1 MEIIFNFKL
10 PTRIFF
16 LPFNQLLELSS
27 TKMIKI
33 SEINLPVCL
42 YYVFDHLP
50 VDAGFVRTES
60 AGNAGLGV
68 SGLDVTPQVT
78 AKGGFKPTVFTQM
91 SHSLVFHSSVK
102 LQVLFGFGFVITKI
116 AMYLCITVNGDQ
128 VGFQQ
133 IYSLSRVITLI
144 TFVGLAFM
152 SFLDDAL
159 SDI

>member
-1 MEIIFNFKL
+1 M
-10 PTRIFF
+10 
-16 LPFNQLLELSS
+16 
-27 TKMIKI
+27 
-33 SEINLPVCL
+33 
-42 YYVFDHLP
+42 FDHLP
-50 VDAGFVRTES
+50 VDAGLVRTER

-68 SGLDVTPQVT
+68 SGLDVTPQVA

-91 SHSLVFHSSVK
+91 SHSLVFHLSVK
-102 LQVLFGFGFVITKI
+102 LQVLFGFGFVNTKI

-152 SFLDDAL
+152 NLFSMMLNQISSCRCVATILIVTTESNIDIFVNS
-159 SDI
+159 SDVISQSSRTTKD